1 MPETRENPSAAG
13 SEMTQRFVEF
23 VLFQTQNAS
32 MFLGMMPNPHTG
44 KTEVNLEVARMLIDQ
59 LEMIEH
65 KTRGNLNADE
75 SHILGNAL
83 TNLRMAFVEASSA
96 GPRPTPASTPTD
108 VVTPPS
114 SASANQEAGSADSS
128 RADAD
133 ESVSRKK
140 FSKSYGA

>member
-1 MPETRENPSAAG
+1 MPETRENPSAG
-13 SEMTQRFVEF
+13 SEMSQRFIEF

-44 KTEVNLEVARMLIDQ
+44 QTEVNLEVARMLIDQ
-59 LEMIEH
+59 LEMIEQ
-65 KTRGNLNADE
+65 KTKGNLNTDE

-96 GPRPTPASTPTD
+96 GPQSSPPSPPTNKVA
-108 VVTPPS
+108 PPS
-114 SASANQEAGSADSS
+114 SASATQEAAAADSS

-133 ESVSRKK
+133 EPGSRKK
-140 FSKSYGA
+140 FTKSYGA